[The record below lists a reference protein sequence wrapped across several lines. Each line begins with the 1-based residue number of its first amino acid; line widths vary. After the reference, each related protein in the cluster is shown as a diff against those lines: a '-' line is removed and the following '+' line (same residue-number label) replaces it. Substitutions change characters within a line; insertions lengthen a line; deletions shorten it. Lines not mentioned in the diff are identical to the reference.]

1 VSANVEPGA
10 VTHSHGEVTNH
21 VIGEVTNE
29 MICVA
34 LVRHGQVSAGTSEAC
49 AEANGNL
56 LLVGSSLESVDLRGS
71 IPTAR
76 TVILS
81 ESNETSMSALALH
94 IVRSLDEPYPH
105 AIVFPASPDGRDLA
119 ALVAHRLQRPLYANA
134 VRVLSN
140 RVTTTRSAGR
150 LGDDYSVT
158 GPFVATLIPGTRG
171 IGRNDLASSAPLQ
184 TRVSIVPSV
193 SPSQAT
199 AQTSSI
205 TTTAILPPDPAT
217 MDLTEA
223 ARIVGGGQ
231 GLHTTERFNQ
241 LGRVGKMIGA
251 SMGGTRVASDA
262 GWIPFERQIGTTGV
276 IVKPSLY
283 LAFAISGA
291 TQHTSGL
298 GDPDHVISVNT
309 DASCPM
315 MAMADLAIVADANA
329 VLDALETKL
338 TTYAE
343 NLRTHTSSLK
353 APNDLAN
360 V

>member
-1 VSANVEPGA
+1 MTAVSTA
-10 VTHSHGEVTNH
+10 VSLDVSTAVAADK
-21 VIGEVTNE
+21 NE
-29 MICVA
+29 MLCIA
-34 LVRHGQVSAGTSEAC
+34 LVRNGQVPAGTDEAC
-49 AEANGNL
+49 AESGGNL
-56 LLVGSSLESVDLRGS
+56 LLVGSSLESVGLQVS
-71 IPTAR
+71 VPSAR
-76 TVILS
+76 RVILS
-81 ESNETSMSALALH
+81 ESDRTSMSALALH
-94 IVRSLDEPYPH
+94 IVRSMDEKLPH
-105 AIVFPASPDGRDLA
+105 VIVFPASPDGRDLA

-134 VRVLSN
+134 VRVRNN

-150 LGDDYSVT
+150 LGDDYAVA

-171 IGRNDLASSAPLQ
+171 IGGEDLARIVPFQ
-184 TRVSIVPSV
+184 TRVTIVPFA
-193 SPSQAT
+193 PAEKG
-199 AQTSSI
+199 SI

-217 MDLTEA
+217 MDLSEA
-223 ARIVGGGQ
+223 TRIVGGGQ

-241 LGRVGKMIGA
+241 LARVGKMIGA

-329 VLDALETKL
+329 VLDALETRL
-338 TTYAE
+338 NAVSQ

-353 APNDLAN
+353 ATNDLAN